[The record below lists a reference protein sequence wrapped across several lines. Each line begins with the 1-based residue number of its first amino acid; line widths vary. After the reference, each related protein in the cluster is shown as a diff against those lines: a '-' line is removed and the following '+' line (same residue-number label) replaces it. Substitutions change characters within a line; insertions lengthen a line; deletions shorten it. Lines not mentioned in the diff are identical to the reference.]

1 MDKDITRRTFAATG
15 LVTGFTLATGP
26 LNAAAI
32 VTDTRG
38 IDAGEVSVA
47 VADGHIPAYRARPER
62 RHDAP
67 VVLVVQEIFGVHEHI
82 KDLCRRL
89 ARPAITPSRR
99 RSMRASAIPGKYDMA
114 HAKDLM
120 TDIVSRVPG
129 QRSDERSGFDGGVR
143 QRRRRG
149 CGEARDHR
157 FLLGGRVVW
166 LYTAHSR
173 DVKAGVAW
181 YGPLAGTPNA
191 LRPHT
196 ATELAGDLHAPVL
209 GLYAGLDKG
218 ITAADI
224 DAMRAAL
231 AKTGKTASRI
241 DVFPDAQHGFNA
253 DYRDSYN
260 EKDAKDAGHG
270 CWPGSR
276 RTVSPSARTP
286 GLRWRSRSGRST
298 TRRRARRGHA
308 HVGDGA
314 HHFLGVTL
322 GGGLRQLH
330 RRDRA
335 ARRRHRDDG
344 EACARARLQR
354 LAQRP
359 HRGSVDSRRSG
370 DRSGSRPA
378 AFLGGDLHDARHLRR
393 RIAAPSSAP

>member
-89 ARPAITPSRR
+89 AKTGYYAIAPSLYARFGD
-99 RSMRASAIPGKYDMA
+99 PGKYDMA

-120 TDIVSRVPG
+120 TDIVSKVPDNEVM
-129 QRSDERSGFDGGVR
+129 SDLDSTVAFAKGEGADAAKLAITGF
-143 QRRRRG
+143 
-149 CGEARDHR
+149 CW
-157 FLLGGRVVW
+157 GGRVVW
-166 LYTAHSR
+166 LYTAHSP

-231 AKTGKTASRI
+231 AKAGKTASRI

-253 DYRDSYN
+253 DYRDSYD
-260 EKDAKDAGHG
+260 EKDAKDG
-270 CWPGSR
+270 W
-276 RTVSPSARTP
+276 ARM
-286 GLRWRSRSGRST
+286 
-298 TRRRARRGHA
+298 
-308 HVGDGA
+308 
-314 HHFLGVTL
+314 
-322 GGGLRQLH
+322 
-330 RRDRA
+330 
-335 ARRRHRDDG
+335 
-344 EACARARLQR
+344 
-354 LAQRP
+354 LAWFKAK
-359 HRGSVDSRRSG
+359 GMG
-370 DRSGSRPA
+370 
-378 AFLGGDLHDARHLRR
+378 
-393 RIAAPSSAP
+393 